1 MYIPGNVQN
10 KHRGTIG
17 KGYVIQALMLGS
29 GKHVQ
34 NKTDEDMSGQSSLAL
49 KITMFLPLYIDLGK
63 LKRIVGPKDKG
74 YTLAIW
80 NCGDGTNL
88 RTILRDMRITIR
100 KDGLYWKTIKHGYV

>member
-1 MYIPGNVQN
+1 MKQKISIAE
-10 KHRGTIG
+10 KIG
-17 KGYVIQALMLGS
+17 R
-29 GKHVQ
+29 
-34 NKTDEDMSGQSSLAL
+34 
-49 KITMFLPLYIDLGK
+49 FLPLYIDLGK

-100 KDGLYWKTIKHGYV
+100 KNGLYWKTIKHGYV

>member
-63 LKRIVGPKDKG
+63 LKRIVGPKNKG
-74 YTLAIW
+74 CTLAIW

-88 RTILRDMRITIR
+88 RTILRDLRITIR

>member
-1 MYIPGNVQN
+1 M
-10 KHRGTIG
+10 K
-17 KGYVIQALMLGS
+17 K
-29 GKHVQ
+29 
-34 NKTDEDMSGQSSLAL
+34 QSSIAW
-49 KITMFLPLYIDLGK
+49 KISKFLPLYIDLGK
-63 LKRIVGPKDKG
+63 LRRIVGPKDKG